1 MKRRFFALTLVF
13 AIVFTSLFSLT
24 SCGEKY
30 EHVESTEEEKTTV
43 IKISY
48 EKEKYEVS
56 YELYRAFFL
65 QYKSLVDGGNEEVWT
80 GADKESYENRIDELI
95 YKSIAEIYAV
105 FHLCDKAGINVYS
118 NSFDKQ
124 IEEARENSIEGDT
137 QNGGFGG
144 DFSKYLEALKK
155 INHNDSTAT
164 LILRYHLARQSLLEY
179 YVGALDD
186 DDINEESK
194 PGTIKYTKDEVQA
207 FYLNP
212 ESSRRIIKVEFP
224 EHLTKAQAEEKRT
237 ALTKIINDP
246 EKDFTDVIIYIA
258 NQTLA
263 NPVSEVIG
271 RHTYDT
277 LYYSDMTESAFSIGE
292 GQVSELIALN
302 TGDFGGYSVVYRL
315 PPDADFFEDNYDSI
329 VDAYLLDEFGQIVA
343 NTASNIIEAIEETDT
358 LKTLDR
364 SKVSMN

>member
-13 AIVFTSLFSLT
+13 AIVFTFLLSLS

-30 EHVESTEEEKTTV
+30 EYVESTEEEKTTV

-48 EKEKYEVS
+48 DKEKYEVP

-65 QYKSLVDGGNEEVWT
+65 QYKTLVDEGNEDVWV

-95 YKSIAEIYAV
+95 YKSISEIYAV

-124 IEEARENSIEGDT
+124 ISEARENSIEGNVE
-137 QNGGFGG
+137 NGGFDG
-144 DFSKYLEALKK
+144 DFSKYLESLKK

-164 LILRYHLARQSLLEY
+164 LMLRYHIARQSLLEY

-186 DDINEESK
+186 EDISENSK
-194 PGTIKYTKDEVQA
+194 PGIIEYTKEDVRA
-207 FYLNP
+207 FYLDS
-212 ESSRRIIKVEFP
+212 EKSRRIIKVDFP
-224 EHLTKAQAEEKRT
+224 EHLTKAQAEEKRA
-237 ALTKIINDP
+237 ALNKIVNNP
-246 EKDFTDVIIYIA
+246 EKDLTDVIIYIA

-271 RHTYDT
+271 RYTYDT
-277 LYYSDMTESAFSIGE
+277 LYYSEMTAAAFSIGE
-292 GQVSELIALN
+292 GEVSEVFALR
-302 TGDFGGYSVVYRL
+302 TSDFSGYSVVYRL
-315 PPDADFFEDNYDSI
+315 PAEADFFEENYDSI
-329 VDAYLLDEFGQIVA
+329 ADAYLLDKFGQTVA
-343 NTASNIIEAIEETDT
+343 DAALGIIGAMEETDA